1 MQGHVNTGEISREM
15 PTTQVLTRKD
25 LSYYYLTHLYIFRV
39 VNCTS
44 LFCGFILS
52 YEGQLTIE
60 DDTDIP
66 YITQMWRLSPRQM
79 PHL

>member
-39 VNCTS
+39 VIA
-44 LFCGFILS
+44 L
-52 YEGQLTIE
+52 
-60 DDTDIP
+60 
-66 YITQMWRLSPRQM
+66 
-79 PHL
+79 PHFVASS